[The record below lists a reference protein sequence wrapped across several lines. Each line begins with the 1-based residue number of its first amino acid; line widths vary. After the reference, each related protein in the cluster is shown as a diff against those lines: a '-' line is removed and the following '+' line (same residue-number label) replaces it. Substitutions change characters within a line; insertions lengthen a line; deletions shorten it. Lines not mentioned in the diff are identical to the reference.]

1 MKRER
6 TVRPDSFRR
15 RFRLLLLMTSLLA
28 GEWAGEAA
36 GRSMA
41 GWQSRLAV
49 VSAASYAAG
58 VVAAEQIVAGF
69 GTGLARGVVGAN
81 GEELPVPTPTH
92 LSYLDTATAGKTE
105 IYQQEVSV
113 LLSMSY
119 YTACPGV
126 AGNLVRSK
134 REYQR

>member
-1 MKRER
+1 MKRELMGR
-6 TVRPDSFRR
+6 TG
-15 RFRLLLLMTSLLA
+15 RFWLLA
-28 GEWAGEAA
+28 LVMPVFAVEQAGEAA
-36 GRSMA
+36 GRSTA
-41 GWQSRLAV
+41 GWQSRLTV

-69 GTGLARGVVGAN
+69 GTGLARGVVVAN

-119 YTACPGV
+119 YTACPRV

>member
-1 MKRER
+1 MKREMLG
-6 TVRPDSFRR
+6 SAS
-15 RFRLLLLMTSLLA
+15 RFWLLA
-28 GEWAGEAA
+28 LVMAVFAGEQA
-36 GRSMA
+36 GETADRSMTW
-41 GWQSRLAV
+41 WQSRLAV
-49 VSAASYAAG
+49 VSAASYEAG

-69 GTGLARGVVGAN
+69 GTGLARCVVGAN
-81 GEELPVPTPTH
+81 GEKLPVPTPTH